1 MILVAFGKHCSIKI
15 LHRNQVHMIDKDRIF
30 SWEQDERP
38 RPQPTWFSL
47 FIRPNSLLFSTGPT
61 RAKFCGTKFENH

>member
-15 LHRNQVHMIDKDRIF
+15 LPGNQMHIIDKGRIF

-47 FIRPNSLLFSTGPT
+47 YQ
-61 RAKFCGTKFENH
+61 A